1 MWRLVYGVILFLI
14 ACALGGLACGKLN
27 NELDALLG
35 MAEDLK
41 IMHNTMKYERSCII
55 ELTSKLRNVG
65 KLPEFWSE
73 MENGL
78 KKNDGV
84 MAAWQNASKLLT
96 SLNKKD
102 MSTLDAFFT
111 DFGKGGT
118 QAELNRF
125 EFMLENIN
133 ESVCQKK
140 AEYESRTKLIRTLSS
155 LAGLALAIMVL

>member
-35 MAEDLK
+35 IAEDLK
-41 IMHNTMKYERSCII
+41 IMHNTMKYERSGII
-55 ELTSKLRNVG
+55 ELTSKLRNIG
-65 KLPEFWSE
+65 KLSEFWSE
-73 MENGL
+73 MEKGL
-78 KKNDGV
+78 RKNDGV
-84 MAAWQNASKLLT
+84 MPAWKNASKLLT
-96 SLNKKD
+96 NLNKKD
-102 MSTLDAFFT
+102 ISTLDAFFA

-133 ESVCQKK
+133 ESVCKK
-140 AEYESRTKLIRTLSS
+140 KTEYESKSKLIRTLSS
-155 LAGLALAIMVL
+155 LAGLALAILVL

>member
-1 MWRLVYGVILFLI
+1 MWKLVYGVILFLI
-14 ACALGGLACGKLN
+14 ASALGGIACGKLS
-27 NELDALLG
+27 NELDALSG

-55 ELTSKLRNVG
+55 ELTSKLRSIGN
-65 KLPEFWSE
+65 LPEFWNK
-73 MENGL
+73 MENEL
-78 KKNDGV
+78 KSNNGV
-84 MAAWQNASKLLT
+84 MSAWQNASKLLT

-102 MSTLDAFFT
+102 MSTLDAFFA

-133 ESVCQKK
+133 ESVCKK
-140 AEYESRTKLIRTLSS
+140 KTEYENRTKLIRTLSS

>member
-14 ACALGGLACGKLN
+14 ACTLGGLACGKLN

-41 IMHNTMKYERSCII
+41 IMHNTMKYERSGII
-55 ELTSKLRNVG
+55 ELTSKLRNMG
-65 KLPEFWSE
+65 NLSEFWAE
-73 MENGL
+73 MENEL
-78 KKNDGV
+78 RKNDGV
-84 MAAWQNASKLLT
+84 MSAWKNASKLLA

-102 MSTLDAFFT
+102 ISTLDAFFA

-133 ESVCQKK
+133 ESVCKK
-140 AEYESRTKLIRTLSS
+140 KTEYESRTKLIRTLSS
-155 LAGLALAIMVL
+155 LAGLALAILVI